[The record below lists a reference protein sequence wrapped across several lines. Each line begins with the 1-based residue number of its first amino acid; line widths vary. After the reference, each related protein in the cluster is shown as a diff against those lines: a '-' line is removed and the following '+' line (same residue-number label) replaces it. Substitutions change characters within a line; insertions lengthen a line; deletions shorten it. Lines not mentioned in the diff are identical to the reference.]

1 MKLSEPD
8 LKALSQALD
17 DPDPDREHFLEL
29 ETGSLWTFVFSEA
42 TDETRK
48 RHSEVVEA
56 PEQWFRVP
64 SMTLQEAYEELE
76 DFVDSLPEGASQ
88 EALYT
93 ALEKKR
99 ALRRFREA
107 IMDLPE
113 ERQGWLAHRRAA
125 SQARLERLL
134 AELGW
139 SAEESES
146 KAPVEA
152 EASGGTA

>member
-8 LKALSQALD
+8 RKALSQALD

-56 PEQWFRVP
+56 SDQWLRVP

-76 DFVDSLPEGASQ
+76 DFVDSLPEGDSQ

-113 ERQGWLAHRRAA
+113 ERQGWLAHRREA
-125 SQARLERLL
+125 SRARLERLL
-134 AELGW
+134 TELDW
-139 SAEESES
+139 SVEEND
-146 KAPVEA
+146 AGTPVEA
-152 EASGGTA
+152 DASGGTA